1 MNRKMFVVHRHREN
15 RLCGFVPSQ
24 HLELYSGNVHQ
35 IKLFSGITL
44 ECVNRRDPDTI
55 NRFLIVMLTRL
66 PRWRFRDE
74 KPRIESPRSA

>member
-1 MNRKMFVVHRHREN
+1 MNRKMFVVRHHCEK
-15 RLCGFVPSQ
+15 RLFRFVPSQ
-24 HLELYSGNVHQ
+24 YLELHSGNVHQ
-35 IKLFSGITL
+35 IKLFGGIAL

-55 NRFLIVMLTRL
+55 NRFLVVMLTRL